1 MWRRLRS
8 VARATAMSHGEAAM
22 AAKNSQNT
30 GINGHADEGPR
41 AAERLFDANPIDDIV
56 DPLDGERT
64 GGEF

>member
-1 MWRRLRS
+1 
-8 VARATAMSHGEAAM
+8 MSHGEAAM